1 LRCKFLTVFW
11 RNNTMMLIFVK
22 WSRVFQIYHIDY
34 HISLNK
40 KFLLHVWAY
49 KILNECGANIYR
61 CFKYEIKNY
70 LIKTLHWCWCFE
82 NSHGFSKIYHFENS
96 LEFSKFYRIN
106 FLIYVHKDLFMH
118 IQAHKICNGYG
129 ANFERYFAYKI
140 KSYSIE
146 TQY

>member
-1 LRCKFLTVFW
+1 MRCKFLTVFW

-61 CFKYEIKNY
+61 CFKYEINPW
-70 LIKTLHWCWCFE
+70 L
-82 NSHGFSKIYHFENS
+82 FSKIYHFENS